1 MPSITDKS
9 VMGKKDD
16 EIQIQMVS
24 VVGELQIMERHGI
37 SMKRMMTI
45 LLVLLSLF
53 SLTAC
58 TEEQVDQS
66 RIYSVYYLSNSET
79 KIEMHEYYMEA
90 EELQDQMTELLNAL
104 ATTPAK
110 LEYKAPLG
118 MGFQIQNVE
127 INQGKV
133 QLDVTENYYDMSVTT
148 EVLVRAAIVKTLTQ
162 LPRINFV
169 SITVNGNPLRD
180 SLGNIVTTM
189 NRDQFVENDGNA
201 INTYEEVKLK
211 LYFANEAGDGLIAAN
226 RTKEYSTNISLE
238 KLIVEEL
245 IKGPS
250 VEGLY
255 PTINPSTKVASVTVK
270 DGICYVNLDETFLTQ
285 PYNVTADVTIYSIT
299 NSLVELSNVNKVQ
312 ISING
317 DNSSTYREKYSL
329 TTYFERNLD
338 IVTTLDS

>member
-1 MPSITDKS
+1 
-9 VMGKKDD
+9 
-16 EIQIQMVS
+16 
-24 VVGELQIMERHGI
+24 
-37 SMKRMMTI
+37 MKRIMTI
-45 LLVLLSLF
+45 LLVLICLVSF
-53 SLTAC
+53 TAC
-58 TEEQVDQS
+58 GEKNVDQTK
-66 RIYSVYYLSNSET
+66 IYSVYYINNAET
-79 KIEMHEYYMEA
+79 KVEMHEYYMEA
-90 EELQDQMTELLNAL
+90 EELEDQVTELLNAL
-104 ATTPAK
+104 ATTPAR

-127 INQGKV
+127 IKMGKI

-148 EVLVRAAIVKTLTQ
+148 EVLVRAAIVRTLTQ
-162 LPRINFV
+162 LSQINFV
-169 SITVNGNPLRD
+169 SITVNGNPLVD
-180 SLGNIVTTM
+180 SLGNIVSTM

-226 RTKEYSTNISLE
+226 RTKEYNTNISLE

-255 PTINPSTKVASVTVK
+255 PTINPSTKVASVTVR
-270 DGICYVNLDETFLTQ
+270 DGVCYVNLDETFLTQ
-285 PYNVTADVTIYSIT
+285 PYNVSAEVTIYSIT
-299 NSLVELSNVNKVQ
+299 NSLVELSSVNRVQ

-317 DNSSTYREKYSL
+317 DNSMTYREKYSL

-338 IVTTLDS
+338 IVTTLD

>member
-1 MPSITDKS
+1 
-9 VMGKKDD
+9 
-16 EIQIQMVS
+16 
-24 VVGELQIMERHGI
+24 
-37 SMKRMMTI
+37 MKRIITI
-45 LLVLLSLF
+45 LFVLICLVSF
-53 SLTAC
+53 TAC
-58 TEEQVDQS
+58 GEERVDQTK
-66 RIYSVYYLSNSET
+66 IYSVYYINNAET
-79 KIEMHEYYMEA
+79 KVEMHEYYMEA
-90 EELQDQMTELLNAL
+90 EELEDQVTELLNAL

-118 MGFQIQNVE
+118 MGFQVKNVE
-127 INQGKV
+127 IKMGKV

-148 EVLVRAAIVKTLTQ
+148 EVLVRAAIVRTLTQ
-162 LPRINFV
+162 LSQINFV
-169 SITVNGNPLRD
+169 AITVNGNPLVD
-180 SLGNIVTTM
+180 SLGSIVSTM

-226 RTKEYSTNISLE
+226 RTKEYNTNISLE

-270 DGICYVNLDETFLTQ
+270 DGVCYVNLDETFLTQ
-285 PYNVTADVTIYSIT
+285 PYNVSAEVTIYSIT

-317 DNSSTYREKYSL
+317 DNSGTYREKYSL

-338 IVTTLDS
+338 IVTTLE

>member
-1 MPSITDKS
+1 
-9 VMGKKDD
+9 
-16 EIQIQMVS
+16 
-24 VVGELQIMERHGI
+24 
-37 SMKRMMTI
+37 MKRIMTI
-45 LLVLLSLF
+45 LLVLICLVSF
-53 SLTAC
+53 TAC
-58 TEEQVDQS
+58 GEEGVDQTK
-66 RIYSVYYLSNSET
+66 IYSVYYINNAET
-79 KIEMHEYYMEA
+79 KVEMHEHYMEA
-90 EELQDQMTELLNAL
+90 GELEDQVTELLNAL

-118 MGFQIQNVE
+118 MGFQVQNVE
-127 INQGKV
+127 IKMGKV

-148 EVLVRAAIVKTLTQ
+148 EVLVRAAIVRTLTQ
-162 LPRINFV
+162 LSQINFV
-169 SITVNGNPLRD
+169 SITVNGNPLVD
-180 SLGNIVTTM
+180 SLGNIVSTM

-226 RTKEYSTNISLE
+226 RTKEYNTNISLE

-270 DGICYVNLDETFLTQ
+270 DGVCYVNLDETFLNQ
-285 PYNVTADVTIYSIT
+285 PYNVSADVTIYSIT

-317 DNSSTYREKYSL
+317 DNSGTYREKYSL

-338 IVTTLDS
+338 IVTTLE